1 MKQIKFVKRNYLK
14 IFTMTLKT
22 KSQLMSIEFE
32 SKTSFFAKY
41 FKIRLSTVTSTP
53 LRYEPSEVTLIKQ
66 EYEESESSA
75 INFFRQSKHQRDV
88 PQSEYQ
94 RDSPQSA
101 SISQDVRIQRF
112 YQRDQSEYQRDPPQ
126 SGHQRDAP
134 QSEYQRDSPQSEY
147 QRDPSQPEYQRAQP
161 EYSERQ
167 QQSEY
172 QPSYDDSN
180 ERSIRK
186 KNMNRRQQSNDLS
199 NDLYEDYSRQQSNNL
214 QSYFRQQS
222 NKFFENHSRQLFQLD
237 KLYKEENKFSETS
250 DNFDFKLTIFH
261 DKCRLADLSS
271 TIYIQ
276 DVESMLIDEALAEFY
291 AAKYQKR
298 DYDDFIKG
306 MRDFYEESE

>member
-1 MKQIKFVKRNYLK
+1 
-14 IFTMTLKT
+14 
-22 KSQLMSIEFE
+22 
-32 SKTSFFAKY
+32 
-41 FKIRLSTVTSTP
+41 
-53 LRYEPSEVTLIKQ
+53 
-66 EYEESESSA
+66 
-75 INFFRQSKHQRDV
+75 
-88 PQSEYQ
+88 
-94 RDSPQSA
+94 
-101 SISQDVRIQRF
+101 
-112 YQRDQSEYQRDPPQ
+112 
-126 SGHQRDAP
+126 
-134 QSEYQRDSPQSEY
+134 
-147 QRDPSQPEYQRAQP
+147 
-161 EYSERQ
+161 
-167 QQSEY
+167 
-172 QPSYDDSN
+172 
-180 ERSIRK
+180 
-186 KNMNRRQQSNDLS
+186 MNRRQQMNDLS

-298 DYDDFIKG
+298 DYDDFIKE

>member
-1 MKQIKFVKRNYLK
+1 MKQIKFVKQNYLK
-14 IFTMTLKT
+14 IFTMILKT

-32 SKTSFFAKY
+32 SETSFSAKY
-41 FKIRLSTVTSTP
+41 FKIRLSTVTSTS
-53 LRYEPSEVTLIKQ
+53 LRYESFTFIKQ
-66 EYEESESSA
+66 KYEESGSSA
-75 INFFRQSKHQRDV
+75 INFFRQSSDAS
-88 PQSEYQ
+88 QSEYQ
-94 RDSPQSA
+94 RDSSQSA
-101 SISQDVRIQRF
+101 LVSQDVRVQRF
-112 YQRDQSEYQRDPPQ
+112 YQRDQSE
-126 SGHQRDAP
+126 HQRDAP
-134 QSEYQRDSPQSEY
+134 QSKYQRDSPQAALVSQDARVQHQREAPQLEYQRDSFQSEY
-147 QRDPSQPEYQRAQP
+147 QRVQS
-161 EYSERQ
+161 EYSGRQ

-172 QPSYDDSN
+172 QPSYDDFN

-186 KNMNRRQQSNDLS
+186 KITNRRQQINDFS
-199 NDLYEDYSRQQSNNL
+199 DDLYEDH
-214 QSYFRQQS
+214 FRQRS
-222 NKFFENHSRQLFQLD
+222 NKLFENHSRQLFQLD

-298 DYDDFIKG
+298 DYDDFIKE